1 MGLFK
6 KKKCAFC
13 DEKIGAFNKGKRFTD
28 GELCCDC
35 SSELSPNWHNT
46 AKLTISDAAKHI
58 DERKN
63 NLEKLKNEFTPDM
76 YCGFRPTLFVDTER
90 KLFCITLGGAR
101 ESYGGVPRY
110 VNENCDLFSFSQLED
125 TMISSSDN
133 GIHTLAVTI
142 KDHPWATK
150 LIFRDRI
157 ASNYEDMLVV
167 DAELRRISYMEK

>member
-35 SSELSPNWHNT
+35 SSELSPNWYDT
-46 AKLTISDAAKHI
+46 ARYTIHDAAMHI
-58 DERKN
+58 DKRKE
-63 NLEKLKNEFTPDM
+63 NLKRLTSEFAPDV
-76 YCGFRPTLFVDTER
+76 YYGFRPTLFIDNER

-101 ESYGGVPRY
+101 ECYGDVPRY

-133 GIHTLAVTI
+133 GIHTLTVLI
-142 KDHPWATK
+142 KNHPWATK
-150 LIFRDRI
+150 LVFRDRI

>member
-6 KKKCAFC
+6 KKRCEFC
-13 DEKIGAFNKGKRFTD
+13 GDKIGAFNKGRRFND
-28 GELCCDC
+28 GELCSDC
-35 SSELSPNWHNT
+35 SSELSPNWNDTSKHS
-46 AKLTISDAAKHI
+46 LSDAVRHI
-58 DERKN
+58 EERK
-63 NLEKLKNEFTPDM
+63 KNIEILTKEFNPTS
-76 YCGFRPTLFVDTER
+76 YYGCRPTLFVDNER

-133 GIHTLAVTI
+133 GIHTLTVTI
-142 KDHPWATK
+142 KNHPWATRLVFK
-150 LIFRDRI
+150 DRI

-167 DAELRRISYMEK
+167 DAELRRISYIEK